1 MKFWSL
7 LLLLSPMWA
16 SAAPSLLQQ
25 VDSSTDGLVIPY
37 QMYQLDNGLTVLLN
51 SDKSDPL
58 VHVEMTYHVGSARE
72 EPEQTGFAHFFEH
85 MMFQGS
91 KHVGDQEHF
100 RLINEAGGTMN
111 GTTNQDRT
119 NYYETVPAN
128 HLEKVLWLEADRMGF
143 LLEAVSQRKFEIQRD
158 TVKNERAQRVDN
170 QPYGLVGERMGELL
184 YPRDHPYSWQPIGYV
199 EDLDRVNVEHLKAF
213 FTRWYGPNNATLVI
227 SGDFDPK
234 QTLEWVEKYFGP
246 IPRGPEVSSAKPQ
259 PAQLDA
265 DRYQTL
271 VDSRIRMPMLYI
283 SYPTVWLG
291 NKDEAALDV
300 LANVLG
306 GGKSSLLY
314 QELVETGKAVS
325 AGADHYCGELAC
337 TLSIWAYSNP
347 SKDGSL
353 VSLQAEIERI
363 INELGERGINK
374 ADVEKAVTELRA
386 DLILGLDSTQGKA
399 RQLALGKVLKD
410 DPLYAINAWRQ
421 LEQTTPEQVTAAY
434 DQYLK
439 NKPKA
444 TLSVVP
450 TGKTEWQAAK
460 PNYETPQ
467 RILPNADEQPN
478 AEPQPNGEPP
488 KTATLAQRQ
497 VKDDF
502 DRSQMPAAGD
512 PVTIK
517 VPDLWQAKL
526 GDNIQLQGIMNSE
539 IPAVSIILAFPGG
552 QQAESPDQV
561 GVASLTADMM
571 NQGTEKLTS
580 GEFSEALERL
590 GASVSVSHGF
600 YTNLINITSMTET
613 LPQTLA
619 LVEELLLHPGLR
631 EQDFEKVKAQ
641 TLESMAQSR
650 HQPSWLAQQA
660 FRQLMYGNTRM
671 GQPDDGQ
678 AEQVA
683 KITLAQVRDYYQ
695 HYYNPANGHVLVAG
709 DLSAKQAVQDFAFL
723 TQWQGKVPTLPKVE
737 VQPQPATP
745 GIYIVDV
752 PGAVQSVLRVGRRA
766 LPQDATGPYFY
777 ANLMNFNLGGNFN
790 SRINLNL
797 REDKGFTYGANSYF
811 TGNRDA
817 GVFLVASD
825 VRADVTAEAIKNI
838 LQEFETFQEKGP
850 SAAELAYLRSSYSQQ
865 DALAYETL
873 GDKAGFLLQ
882 LAMMQL
888 SPDYLAK
895 QQKIVAK
902 VDQAELTELAKE
914 WLDPK
919 DMVIVVVGDKAK
931 LEKSLASLHLPLHDF
946 TLE

>member
-7 LLLLSPMWA
+7 LLLLSPMLA
-16 SAAPSLLQQ
+16 SAAPKLLQQ
-25 VDSSTDGLVIPY
+25 VDAAADGLVIPY

-158 TVKNERAQRVDN
+158 TVKNERGQRIDN

-227 SGDFDPK
+227 SGDFDND
-234 QTLEWVEKYFGP
+234 QTLSWVEKYFGP
-246 IPRGPEVSSAKPQ
+246 IPKGPEVSSAKPQ
-259 PAQLDA
+259 PAKLDG

-271 VDSRIRMPMLYI
+271 VDTRIRMPMLYL

-325 AGADHYCGELAC
+325 AGAGHYCGELAC
-337 TLSIWAYSNP
+337 TLTIWAYSNP

-353 VSLQAEIERI
+353 APLKADIDRI
-363 INELGERGINK
+363 ISELGERGIK
-374 ADVEKAVTELRA
+374 TADVDKAVTELRA
-386 DLILGLDSTQGKA
+386 NLILGLDSTQGKA

-421 LEQTTPEQVTAAY
+421 LEKTTPKQVSAVY
-434 DQYLK
+434 EQYLHQQ
-439 NKPKA
+439 PKA

-450 TGKTEWQAAK
+450 SEHTDWQAAK
-460 PNYETPQ
+460 PNYETPE
-467 RILPNADEQPN
+467 RILPDGTQKVADI
-478 AEPQPNGEPP
+478 
-488 KTATLAQRQ
+488 AQRQ

-502 DRSQMPAAGD
+502 DRSKMPAVGE

-517 VPDLWQAKL
+517 VPELWQAKL
-526 GDNIQLQGIMNSE
+526 GDNIQLQGIMNDE
-539 IPAVSIILAFPGG
+539 IPAVSIILALPGG
-552 QQAESPDQV
+552 QQTENPEQV

-571 NQGTEKLTS
+571 NQGTKNLSS

-600 YTNLINITSMTET
+600 YTNLINITTMTET

-619 LVEELLLHPGLR
+619 LVEELLLNPGFR
-631 EQDFEKVKAQ
+631 EQDFEKVKTQ
-641 TLESMAQSR
+641 TLEGMAQSR

-660 FRQLMYGNTRM
+660 FRQLMYGKTRM
-671 GQPDDGQ
+671 GLPDEGQ
-678 AEQVA
+678 AERVA
-683 KITLAQVRDYYQ
+683 NITLAQVRDYYQ
-695 HYYNPANGHVLVAG
+695 RYYNPANGHVLVAG
-709 DLSAKQAVQDFAFL
+709 DLSAKQAEQDFAFL
-723 TQWQGKVPTLPKVE
+723 TKWQGKAAEIGAVA
-737 VQPQPATP
+737 VQPQPAKP

-766 LPQDATGPYFY
+766 LPQDATGPFFY
-777 ANLMNFNLGGNFN
+777 ASLMNFNLGGNFN

-825 VRADVTAEAIKNI
+825 VRGDVTAAALTNI
-838 LQEFETFQEKGP
+838 LQEFEQFADKGP
-850 SAAELAYLRSSYSQQ
+850 SDKELAYLRSSYSQQ

-882 LAMMQL
+882 LAMMKL

-895 QQKIVAK
+895 QQQIVAK
-902 VDQAELTELAKE
+902 VSQEKLTEIAKQ

-919 DMVIVVVGDKAK
+919 EMVIVVVGDKAK
-931 LEKSLASLHLPLHDF
+931 LEKSLNGLHLPIQDF
-946 TLE
+946 TIE

>member
-7 LLLLSPMWA
+7 LLLLSPMWV
-16 SAAPSLLQQ
+16 SAAPKLVQQ
-25 VDSSTDGLVIPY
+25 VDASKDGLVIPY

-51 SDKSDPL
+51 PDKSDPL

-111 GTTNQDRT
+111 GSTNQDRT
-119 NYYETVPAN
+119 NYYQTVPAN

-143 LLEAVSQRKFEIQRD
+143 LLDAVSQRKFEIQRD

-170 QPYGLVGERMGELL
+170 QPYGLVSERMGELL

-199 EDLDRVNVEHLKAF
+199 EDLDRVNVDHLKAF
-213 FTRWYGPNNATLVI
+213 FSRWYGPNNATLVI
-227 SGDFDPK
+227 SGDFDAA
-234 QTLEWVEKYFGP
+234 QTLQWIEKYFGS
-246 IPRGPEVSSAKPQ
+246 IPKGPEVTSDKPQ
-259 PAQLDA
+259 PAKLDN

-271 VDSRIRMPMLYI
+271 VDNRIRMPMLYI
-283 SYPTVWLG
+283 TYPTVWLG
-291 NKDEAALDV
+291 HKDEAALDV

-325 AGADHYCGELAC
+325 AGAGHYCGELAC
-337 TLSIWAYSNP
+337 TLSVWAYSNP

-353 VSLQAEIERI
+353 VPLKADIDRI
-363 INELGERGINK
+363 IGELGERGIKK
-374 ADVEKAVTELRA
+374 ADVDKAVTELRA

-399 RQLALGKVLKD
+399 RQLAAGKVLKD

-421 LEQTTPEQVTAAY
+421 LADTTPEQVTAAY
-434 DQYLK
+434 EQYLH
-439 NKPKA
+439 NQPKA

-450 TGKTEWQAAK
+450 TGKTDWQAAK
-460 PNYETPQ
+460 PNYETPE
-467 RILPNADEQPN
+467 RVLPNADKQD
-478 AEPQPNGEPP
+478 ADKKSADQQ
-488 KTATLAQRQ
+488 TAAPIVARE

-502 DRSQMPAAGD
+502 DRSQMPQAAD

-517 VPDLWQAKL
+517 VPELWQAKL
-526 GDNIQLQGIMNSE
+526 GDNIQLQGIMNDE

-552 QQAESPDQV
+552 QQAENADEV

-590 GASVSVSHGF
+590 GASVSVSTGF
-600 YTNLINITSMTET
+600 YTNLINITTMTET

-619 LVEELLLHPGLR
+619 LVEELLFHPGLR

-641 TLESMAQSR
+641 TLEGMAQNR

-660 FRQLMYGNTRM
+660 FRQLMYGKTRM
-671 GQPDDGQ
+671 GLPDDGQ

-683 KITLAQVRDYYQ
+683 KITLEQVRDYYQ

-709 DLSAKQAVQDFAFL
+709 DLSASQAKQDFDFL
-723 TQWQGKVPTLPKVE
+723 TKWQGEVPKLPAVVVE
-737 VQPQPATP
+737 PQPAKP

-752 PGAVQSVLRVGRRA
+752 PGAVQSVVRVGRRA
-766 LPQDATGPYFY
+766 LPTDATGAFFY

-817 GVFLVASD
+817 GVFLVATD
-825 VRADVTAEAIKNI
+825 VRSDVTADAIKNI
-838 LQEFETFQEKGP
+838 LQEFETFKDEGP
-850 SAAELAYLRSSYSQQ
+850 SDKELAYLRSSYSQQ

-882 LAMMQL
+882 LAMMKL
-888 SPDYLAK
+888 SPDYLVK
-895 QQKIVAK
+895 QQEIVAK
-902 VDQAELTELAKE
+902 VSQEKLTELAKQ

-931 LEKSLASLHLPLHDF
+931 LEKSLQSLHLPIHDF
-946 TLE
+946 TIE

>member
-7 LLLLSPMWA
+7 LLLLSPMWV
-16 SAAPSLLQQ
+16 SAAPKLIQQ
-25 VDSSTDGLVIPY
+25 VDSSPDGLVIPY

-128 HLEKVLWLEADRMGF
+128 HLQKVLWLEADRMGF
-143 LLEAVSQRKFEIQRD
+143 LLDAVSQRKFEIQRD
-158 TVKNERAQRVDN
+158 TVKNERGQRIDN

-199 EDLDRVNVEHLKAF
+199 EDLDRVNVDHLKAF

-227 SGDFDPK
+227 SGDFDTA
-234 QTLEWVEKYFGP
+234 QTLEWVEKYFGA
-246 IPRGPEVSSAKPQ
+246 IPAGPKVSSAKPQ
-259 PAQLDA
+259 PAKLEQ

-325 AGADHYCGELAC
+325 AGAGHYCGELAC
-337 TLSIWAYSNP
+337 TLTIWAYSNP

-353 VSLQAEIERI
+353 VPLKADIDRI
-363 INELGERGINK
+363 MGELGERGIKK
-374 ADVEKAVTELRA
+374 ADVDKAVTELRA

-399 RQLALGKVLKD
+399 RQLALGQVLKD

-421 LEQTTPEQVTAAY
+421 LAATTPEQVTATY
-434 DQYLK
+434 EQYLH
-439 NKPKA
+439 NKHKA

-450 TGKTEWQAAK
+450 TDKTDWQAAK
-460 PNYETPQ
+460 PNYQTPE
-467 RILPNADEQPN
+467 RVLPNAEQKRIAPLV
-478 AEPQPNGEPP
+478 ARE
-488 KTATLAQRQ
+488 
-497 VKDDF
+497 VKDNF
-502 DRSQMPAAGD
+502 DRSQMPEAGE

-517 VPDLWQAKL
+517 VPDLWQAAL
-526 GDNIQLQGIMNSE
+526 GDNIQLQGIMNDE

-552 QQAESPDQV
+552 QQAENPDQV

-619 LVEELLLHPGLR
+619 LVEELLFTPGLR

-641 TLESMAQSR
+641 TLEGMAQSL

-660 FRQLMYGNTRM
+660 FRQLMYGKTRM
-671 GQPDDGQ
+671 GLPDEGQ
-678 AEQVA
+678 AERVA
-683 KITLAQVRDYYQ
+683 NITLAQVRDYYQ
-695 HYYNPANGHVLVAG
+695 RYYNPANGHVLVAG
-709 DLSAKQAVQDFAFL
+709 DLSESQAKQDFAFL
-723 TQWQGKVPTLPKVE
+723 TKWQGEAAKISAVE
-737 VQPQPATP
+737 VLPQPAKP

-752 PGAVQSVLRVGRRA
+752 PGAVQSVVRVGRRA
-766 LPQDATGPYFY
+766 LPQDATGPFFY

-825 VRADVTAEAIKNI
+825 VRGDVTADAIKNI
-838 LQEFETFQEKGP
+838 LQEFEQFEDKGP
-850 SAAELAYLRSSYSQQ
+850 SDKELAYLRSSYSQQ

-882 LAMMQL
+882 LAMMKL

-895 QQKIVAK
+895 QQQIVAK
-902 VDQAELTELAKE
+902 ISQEKLTEIAKQ

-919 DMVIVVVGDKAK
+919 EMVIVVVGDKAK
-931 LEKSLASLHLPLHDF
+931 LEKSLSSLHLPIQDF
-946 TLE
+946 TIE

>member
-7 LLLLSPMWA
+7 LLLLSSPLVV
-16 SAAPSLLQQ
+16 AAPTL
-25 VDSSTDGLVIPY
+25 VKEVTSSTDGLVIPY

-51 SDKSDPL
+51 TDKSDPL

-158 TVKNERAQRVDN
+158 TVKNERAQRIDN
-170 QPYGLVGERMGELL
+170 QPYGLVSERMGELL

-199 EDLDRVNVEHLKAF
+199 EDLDRVNVDHLKAF
-213 FTRWYGPNNATLVI
+213 FNRWYGPNNATLVI
-227 SGDFDPK
+227 SGDFEPS
-234 QTLEWVEKYFGP
+234 QTLEWVEKYFGS
-246 IPRGPEVSSAKPQ
+246 IPKGPKVEDAKP
-259 PAQLDA
+259 AVAKLDK

-271 VDSRIRMPMLYI
+271 VDDRIRMPMLYM

-291 NKDEAALDV
+291 QEDEAALDV

-325 AGADHYCGELAC
+325 AGAGHYCGELAC

-353 VSLQAEIERI
+353 EPLETEIKRIVKEIEK
-363 INELGERGINK
+363 RGINK
-374 ADVEKAVTELRA
+374 DDVDKAVTELRA
-386 DLILGLDSTQGKA
+386 NLILGLDSTQGKA
-399 RQLALGKVLKD
+399 RQLALGQVLQG

-421 LEQTTPEQVTAAY
+421 LEKTTPEQVSQVY
-434 DQYLK
+434 KHYVQGQ
-439 NKPKA
+439 PKA
-444 TLSVVP
+444 SLSVVP
-450 TGKTEWQAAK
+450 SEHTDWQAAP

-467 RILPNADEQPN
+467 RVLPKTEQPLTQTN
-478 AEPQPNGEPP
+478 A
-488 KTATLAQRQ
+488 RQ

-502 DRSQMPAAGD
+502 DRSQMPD
-512 PVTIK
+512 SSEPVVITPPK
-517 VPDLWQAKL
+517 LWHTTL
-526 GDNIQLQGIMNSE
+526 GDNIQLQGITNDE

-552 QQAESPDQV
+552 QLAETPEQV
-561 GVASLTADMM
+561 GIASLTAELM
-571 NQGTEKLTS
+571 NQGTTKLSS

-590 GASVSVSHGF
+590 GASVNVSHGF
-600 YTNLINITSMTET
+600 YTNLINITTMTET
-613 LPQTLA
+613 LPQTLD
-619 LVEELLLHPGLR
+619 LVEELLLTPGLR
-631 EQDFEKVKAQ
+631 EQDFEKVK
-641 TLESMAQSR
+641 TRMLESMAQSR

-660 FRQLMYGNTRM
+660 FRQLMYGETRM
-671 GQPDDGQ
+671 GLPDNGQ
-678 AEQVA
+678 AEHVA
-683 KITLAQVRDYYQ
+683 KITLDQVRDYY
-695 HYYNPANGHVLVAG
+695 HAYYNPANGHVLVAG
-709 DLSAKQAVQDFAFL
+709 DLSKEQAAKDFAFL
-723 TQWQGKVPTLPKVE
+723 KQWQGKAPHLEAVTVK
-737 VQPQPATP
+737 PQPATP

-752 PGAVQSVLRVGRRA
+752 PGSVQSVLRIGRRA
-766 LPQDATGPYFY
+766 LPTDATGPYFY

-825 VRADVTAEAIKNI
+825 VRADVTADAITNI
-838 LQEFETFQEKGP
+838 LQELEQFKEQGP
-850 SAAELAYLRSSYSQQ
+850 TTKEVAYLRSSYSQQ

-882 LAMMQL
+882 LAMMKL

-895 QQKIVAK
+895 QQEIVAK
-902 VDQAELTELAKE
+902 VSQAELTELAKQ

-919 DMVIVVVGDKAK
+919 EMVIVVVGDKAK
-931 LEKSLASLHLPLHDF
+931 LEKSLQELHLPLHDF
-946 TLE
+946 TIE